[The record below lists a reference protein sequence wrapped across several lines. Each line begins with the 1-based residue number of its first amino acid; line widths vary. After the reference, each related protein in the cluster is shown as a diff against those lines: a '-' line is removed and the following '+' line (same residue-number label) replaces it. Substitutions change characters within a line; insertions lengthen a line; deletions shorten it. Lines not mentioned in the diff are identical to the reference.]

1 MLTRGQNVLICRATE
16 LGMLS
21 GIAAI
26 LRFPI
31 SDPDENEDENGAD
44 SSSNNDWYFTFS
56 YLKTFNMLG
65 VFKLKLLCNSTC
77 L

>member
-44 SSSNNDWYFTFS
+44 SSSNND
-56 YLKTFNMLG
+56 
-65 VFKLKLLCNSTC
+65 
-77 L
+77 